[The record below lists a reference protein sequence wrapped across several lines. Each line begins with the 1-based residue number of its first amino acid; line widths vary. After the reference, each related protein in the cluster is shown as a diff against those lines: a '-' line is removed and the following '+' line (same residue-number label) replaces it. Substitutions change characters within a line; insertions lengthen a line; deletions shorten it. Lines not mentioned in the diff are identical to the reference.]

1 MRIFKGTIFTTL
13 LLLLLSGG
21 LIFAAVIAINLGSAT
36 VDGVVAQGE
45 WDIANDPPTGDF
57 VANLYHS
64 GQTTDKEVLGKLYLL
79 YSCVENAPNRVYSLV
94 LAEPG
99 IELASTGTDG
109 ENYLKYRLPGEQ
121 NFDKGVEDADLGSF
135 AYVGSP
141 ETGWEASFELPEN
154 QYEFY
159 VHTNV
164 WYNGESQTAATID
177 LNVTLSCDPL
187 AVSMTGSPAA
197 TAGATPAIIMVAI
210 GLLATATTVVVRRR
224 TVQ

>member
-1 MRIFKGTIFTTL
+1 MRIFKGAIFTTL
-13 LLLLLSGG
+13 VLLLLSGG
-21 LIFAAVIAINLGSAT
+21 LIFAAATTVNQGSAT
-36 VDGVVAQGE
+36 VDGIVAEGE
-45 WDIANDPPTGDF
+45 WDIVNEPPTGDF

-64 GQTTDKEVLGKLYLL
+64 GQTTDKEVLGQLYLL
-79 YSCVENAPNRVYSLV
+79 YSCVEGAPNRVYSLV

-109 ENYLKYRLPGEQ
+109 ENFVKYRLPGAQ
-121 NFDKGVEDADLGSF
+121 NFDKGVEDADLSSF

-154 QYEFY
+154 EYEFY

-177 LNVTLSCDPL
+177 LNVALSCDPT
-187 AVSMTGSPAA
+187 AVSMMGSDAA
-197 TAGATPAIIMVAI
+197 SAGATPAIIMVAF